1 MEAITANY
9 IEHTDQWT
17 VTVTTADNELT
28 AQASGIVAARE
39 QAEQLIESLKS
50 TAGEA
55 AVVHLL
61 NGSALE
67 FTTEYMTARLSRS
80 TAAEP
85 SATDA
90 ATVLQQSGPDSTQ
103 QEPAATESPAA
114 AETGATA
121 PTATSATDAET
132 TADEAHDVE
141 STPKEADS
149 AQQFAQQ

>member
-17 VTVTTADNELT
+17 VTVTTTDNELT

-50 TAGEA
+50 TTGET

-80 TAAEP
+80 AAAEP
-85 SATDA
+85 DATDA
-90 ATVLQQSGPDSTQ
+90 ATVPQQSGSASTQ
-103 QEPAATESPAA
+103 QEPVAAESPAA
-114 AETGATA
+114 ADTGATA
-121 PTATSATDAET
+121 SAATSTTDAET
-132 TADEAHDVE
+132 TAGNTHDVE
-141 STPKEADS
+141 STAKEADS